1 MISYIKTTSNGV
13 DLNEIKKL
21 IEEDGGKIIIVENGE
36 PVMVVI
42 SFADYRKGKAK
53 SVPSPKEKN
62 SKPLSADRQA
72 LPQELAQEE
81 LKIEDLPF

>member
-1 MISYIKTTSNGV
+1 M

-36 PVMVVI
+36 PVLVVT
-42 SFADYRKGKAK
+42 SFNDYKAAR
-53 SVPSPKEKN
+53 VPRVKPEARPKERAERAV
-62 SKPLSADRQA
+62 KPL
-72 LPQELAQEE
+72 PPELNGEE